1 METIKLDIDG
11 SRVDALLGL
20 PAGSGPCPG
29 ILIAHH
35 QEGLSPFT
43 RDLAAKLT
51 QLGYAVICPDNYHRC
66 RPEDDLA
73 ARRNSIIDS
82 VVTREFGVALNFLK
96 QHPRVRPDRLAIV
109 GHCMGGRTALLAASA
124 FKEIMAAVIF
134 YPTALYVKRTGGT
147 MAFDDLGGIACPVI
161 AFFGDTDR
169 LIPPEHA
176 DRFEAALLGRH
187 VPLEMHRY
195 PDAGHAFCNF
205 TSAADYREG
214 PAADSWRHATAFLER
229 HLCP

>member
-1 METIKLDIDG
+1 
-11 SRVDALLGL
+11 
-20 PAGSGPCPG
+20 
-29 ILIAHH
+29 
-35 QEGLSPFT
+35 
-43 RDLAAKLT
+43 
-51 QLGYAVICPDNYHRC
+51 
-66 RPEDDLA
+66 
-73 ARRNSIIDS
+73 
-82 VVTREFGVALNFLK
+82 
-96 QHPRVRPDRLAIV
+96 
-109 GHCMGGRTALLAASA
+109 MGGRTALLAASA
-124 FKEIMAAVIF
+124 FKEILAAVIF

-147 MAFDDLGGIACPVI
+147 TAFDNLGGITCPVI

-176 DRFEAALLGRH
+176 DRFEAALRGRG

-229 HLCP
+229 HLRP